1 MEPVPA
7 LSPARARGRRATR
20 PSGDDREAA
29 ILRTLEEMLAERP
42 FAEISVDDLA
52 KGAGLSRP
60 TFYFYFASK
69 DAVLARLFAQAITAS
84 GAGQQQSLDVPE
96 DPQGAWHDGIYA
108 FFDALRPHRAVLLAG
123 LGAMATNAELKEM
136 WSAYM
141 SSWVDYTSALITRE
155 RERGAAPDTIPAH
168 DLATALNLMN
178 ERVLFA
184 AQLTQKPT
192 LPEEAALEALAHIW
206 ITSIYGGASAPV

>member
-1 MEPVPA
+1 MKPVPA
-7 LSPARARGRRATR
+7 VSPARARGRRATR

-84 GAGQQQSLDVPE
+84 GAGQQQSPDVPE

-123 LGAMATNAELKEM
+123 LGAMATNAELQQM

-206 ITSIYGGASAPV
+206 ITSIYGGASASV